1 MICSIVFATSL
12 IIFIWLGSPSELNSI
27 SAEWGKEEFNIGD
40 VTEVKITPSPSDAKI
55 ESLELSENNIADLE
69 YKDGKAVITF
79 TGSGN
84 ASLFFTAN
92 GEIKSSSK
100 TITVID
106 PEEEARIKPRK
117 KNGLGWNRKLKQL
130 NRRVSSKNRL
140 RLLNRK
146 GLHKSKL
153 QRKQHKSRLHSK
165 AKMTPSCI

>member
-1 MICSIVFATSL
+1 MICSVVFVTSL

-84 ASLFFTAN
+84 ASLFLRRMEKLKA
-92 GEIKSSSK
+92 
-100 TITVID
+100 V
-106 PEEEARIKPRK
+106 
-117 KNGLGWNRKLKQL
+117 RKLL
-130 NRRVSSKNRL
+130 PL
-140 RLLNRK
+140 
-146 GLHKSKL
+146 
-153 QRKQHKSRLHSK
+153 
-165 AKMTPSCI
+165 